1 MIWTDCDREGEHIG
15 QEIVDAAKVGNAAI
29 QVKRARFSNVERA
42 YVLNAKFYMLTCRTS
57 TDTLLPR
64 HVLSAAR
71 RLVELDE
78 KQVNAVSARI
88 ELDLRIGYAFTRFI
102 TNTLKH
108 LGGPLAD
115 LVLSYGKIRHS
126 LPIHRN
132 SIHDLGLKKPHRVMP
147 ISNSGIRGG
156 SVFSRQEFC
165 P

>member
-1 MIWTDCDREGEHIG
+1 MP
-15 QEIVDAAKVGNAAI
+15 
-29 QVKRARFSNVERA
+29 
-42 YVLNAKFYMLTCRTS
+42 Y
-57 TDTLLPR
+57 TDTLLLR

-102 TNTLKH
+102 TNNLKH

-115 LVLSYGKIRHS
+115 LVLSYGNHT
-126 LPIHRN
+126 L
-132 SIHDLGLKKPHRVMP
+132 SIHHNPIFDLELTKLHRVMP
-147 ISNSGIRGG
+147 ISNSGICRG